1 MRNYK
6 LFIKY
11 KTDDKSGIL
20 NVIAYEND
28 SNTLTYSGCASI
40 EINEYSV
47 VVSKDIDLTDYQ
59 LDEHVLTEW
68 LLQYISGLYNAGFES
83 YQTVENI

>member
-11 KTDDKSGIL
+11 NKGKTVSRV

-28 SNTLTYSGCASI
+28 SNTLVYSGCASI
-40 EINEYSV
+40 EINEYGV
-47 VVSKDIDLTDYQ
+47 VVSKVIDLTNYQ
-59 LDEHVLTEW
+59 SDEHILTEW
-68 LLQYISGLYNAGFES
+68 ILQYISGLYNAGFDS

>member
-28 SNTLTYSGCASI
+28 ANTLTYSGCASI
-40 EINEYSV
+40 AINEYGV
-47 VVSKDIDLTDYQ
+47 VISKDIDLTDYQ

-68 LLQYISGLYNAGFES
+68 LLQYISGLYNAGFDS

>member
-1 MRNYK
+1 MKNYK

-11 KTDDKSGIL
+11 EKGKTVSRV

-28 SNTLTYSGCASI
+28 SNTLEYSGYATFELNKVGDIS
-40 EINEYSV
+40 NKV
-47 VVSKDIDLTDYQ
+47 IDLTDYQ
-59 LDEHVLTEW
+59 SDEHVLTEW
-68 LLQYISGLYNAGFES
+68 LLQYISGLCNAGFDS